1 LISAHWEDNYP
12 LTVVSAL
19 ERGFSDQAPLIIDS
33 GEPNKMPPIFRFE
46 NALLQRDGFDNIIE
60 KIWNDASSFFWI

>member
-1 LISAHWEDNYP
+1 M
-12 LTVVSAL
+12 SAL

-60 KIWNDASSFFWI
+60 KIWNDASSFFLI